1 MTRRERWFGST
12 GRKVPEVVLVGEI
25 DLGGAL
31 MLRSVDDVEALKEAH
46 AAGVPIVVRADSVE
60 TIQLALARPEVS
72 CVIVED
78 EGLLEL
84 DLADITYG

>member
-1 MTRRERWFGST
+1 MTRRERWFGAT
-12 GRKVPEVVLVGEI
+12 GRKVPEVVLDGEI
-25 DLGGAL
+25 DLDGAL

-46 AAGVPIVVRADSVE
+46 AGGVPVVVRADSVE
-60 TIQLALARPEVS
+60 TIRLALARPEVS